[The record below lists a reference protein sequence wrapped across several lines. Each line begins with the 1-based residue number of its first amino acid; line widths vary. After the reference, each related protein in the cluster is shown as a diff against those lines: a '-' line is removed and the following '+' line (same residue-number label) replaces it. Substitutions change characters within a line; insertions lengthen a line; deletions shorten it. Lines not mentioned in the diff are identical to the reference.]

1 MIRRIKKFIF
11 IFIAITWIFDP
22 CVATATSHAN
32 KNAKQTTK
40 ASKHQVTH
48 TKNKA
53 AHHTNHPKKINS
65 HHIQHAKKKAKTL
78 PHHKG
83 YTPATHANID
93 PNLIHSNCVIKP
105 NTSDNSNSSMT
116 HRVVEFVHKSLS
128 SLKYSVYK
136 MGGSHFDTNR
146 GVYVLD
152 CSSYVDHI
160 LREVH
165 PDAYLSLVE
174 SSGAEKP
181 NSRNYYDFF
190 SELSYDQDDYW
201 NKVEDIEQLQ
211 PGDILV
217 FRYKN
222 SHGAERGGHV
232 MVVMD
237 KPTRDEDAFMVRVA
251 DSAPAGHSED
261 TRPGRASGIGIGTL
275 LLKVNPETGAPS
287 AFAWKV
293 GSRWQ
298 NNVNIAMARPLEIT
312 N

>member
-1 MIRRIKKFIF
+1 MIRGIKI
-11 IFIAITWIFDP
+11 ILMLIATTWIFHP
-22 CVATATSHAN
+22 CAALAVQKTEKHAAKHITKSKHQSINKKNKSKHVASSNGHHKHHAN
-32 KNAKQTTK
+32 KPKP
-40 ASKHQVTH
+40 
-48 TKNKA
+48 
-53 AHHTNHPKKINS
+53 AHKS
-65 HHIQHAKKKAKTL
+65 
-78 PHHKG
+78 
-83 YTPATHANID
+83 YTPATHANLD

-105 NTSDNSNSSMT
+105 NDSFNSGVSTTNSMT
-116 HRVVEFVHKSLS
+116 KRVVEFVHKSIS
-128 SLKYSVYK
+128 NLKYSVYQ

-160 LREVH
+160 LREAH

-190 SELSYDQDDYW
+190 NELSYDRDDYW

-237 KPTRDEDAFMVRVA
+237 KPTRDEDAFLVRVA
-251 DSAPAGHSED
+251 DSAPVGHSED
-261 TRPGRASGIGIGTL
+261 TRPGHSSGIGIGTL
-275 LLKVNPETGAPS
+275 LLKVNPKTGEPS

-298 NNVNIAMARPLEIT
+298 HNVNIAMARPLEIT
-312 N
+312 D

>member
-1 MIRRIKKFIF
+1 MLRIIKKIILIF
-11 IFIAITWIFDP
+11 VATTWIFHP
-22 CVATATSHAN
+22 CYAAAEKHKVKTKHHATVIAKHKN
-32 KNAKQTTK
+32 KKSKTTTK
-40 ASKHQVTH
+40 HKHH
-48 TKNKA
+48 KNKVST
-53 AHHTNHPKKINS
+53 HK
-65 HHIQHAKKKAKTL
+65 
-78 PHHKG
+78 HKG
-83 YTPATHANID
+83 YTVATHANLD

-105 NTSDNSNSSMT
+105 NVAEPAPTT
-116 HRVVEFVHKSLS
+116 LAHRAVEFVHKSIT
-128 SLKYSVYK
+128 SLRYSVYK

-152 CSSYVDHI
+152 CSSYVDNI

-174 SSGAEKP
+174 STGADKP

-190 SELSYDQDDYW
+190 HTLSYDQDDYW

-222 SHGAERGGHV
+222 SRGAERGGHV

-237 KPTRDEDAFMVRVA
+237 KPVRDEDAFMVRVA
-251 DSAPAGHSED
+251 DSAPVGHSED

-275 LLKVNPETGAPS
+275 LLKVNPKTGLPS

-293 GSRWQ
+293 GSRWE
-298 NNVNIAMARPLEIT
+298 NNVNIAMARPIEIMD
-312 N
+312 